1 MPSLEE
7 SKRQV
12 KERLS
17 NGEPDHDAILA
28 SLQAEIDQHNN
39 VKDGLRDELRKS
51 KSRRARHDD
60 TPHTSSDRPTKFR
73 FKAGRDDPRE
83 TRHARRRPNRDE
95 DDEERKHRR
104 KRRKHE
110 YPTPPQEH
118 AAEIETESNEPAHP
132 FPREPTYPLA
142 PDQDPTDAFR
152 TSLFDA
158 LADDEGAAAYWESVY
173 SQPIHVYPRP
183 SVENT
188 ATGELEQMSDAEY
201 VDYVKRRMWEKKHPE
216 AVFDRQ
222 RKERERRAEEEE
234 KTREREEFV
243 RRKEQAAWQKGQRR
257 RFGDGSDDDDDDY
270 KRERYAHEFTGD
282 TNTAPS
288 TSSARTR
295 KQEEYRT
302 AWSNYLS
309 AWDELKR
316 DLLAQRNEPS
326 SDTSKRIPWPVLPT
340 KTVVKANIEAFF
352 HHIPASNSQERLK
365 VLKAERVRWHPDK
378 IQQRFGGAVDE
389 GTMKLV
395 TGVFQVV
402 DAVLE
407 EERKKVG

>member
-7 SKRQV
+7 SRQQV
-12 KERLS
+12 KDQLS

-28 SLQAEIDQHNN
+28 SLQAEIDQHNA
-39 VKDGLRDELRKS
+39 VKDGVRHEIRRK
-51 KSRRARHDD
+51 
-60 TPHTSSDRPTKFR
+60 RPTKFR

-83 TRHARRRPNRDE
+83 TRHARRRSKHDE
-95 DDEERKHRR
+95 DDEDRRQRR

-118 AAEIETESNEPAHP
+118 PPEHGTAGEETAHP
-132 FPREPTYPLA
+132 FPREPTDPLA
-142 PDQDPTDAFR
+142 PHRDATDAFR
-152 TSLFDA
+152 TSLFNA

-216 AVFDRQ
+216 AVFERQ
-222 RKERERRAEEEE
+222 RKERERKAEEEE
-234 KTREREEFV
+234 KTRQREEFV
-243 RRKEQAAWQKGQRR
+243 RRKEQAAWERGQRR
-257 RFGDGSDDDDDDY
+257 RFGGGSDDDDDDY
-270 KRERYAHEFTGD
+270 ERERYDHELTGD

-288 TSSARTR
+288 TSSTQT
-295 KQEEYRT
+295 KQQEEYRT
-302 AWSNYLS
+302 AWSNYLT
-309 AWDELKR
+309 AWDRLKHH
-316 DLLAQRNEPS
+316 LLAQRDEPS
-326 SDTSKRIPWPVLPT
+326 SDTSVNPSKRIPWPVLPT

-352 HHIPASNSQERLK
+352 HHIPASNPQERLK

-407 EERKKVG
+407 EERKKAG